1 MEKMHVIHRNL
12 FRLLRAGAFGE
23 EVRIEPLS
31 AWKWKRLYELTLL
44 HDISALVY
52 DGVMQCSYQFFA
64 QLPEDLFQQ
73 WGKTVRETEEK
84 NREINGRLSEIIHL
98 FDEMK
103 TRPILLKGQS
113 VAQLYDN
120 HLHRTPDDIDL
131 FFPYEVQAR
140 KADEWATTNASA
152 SEESE
157 KHVLQYVWKNIQVEH
172 HHRAAT
178 LTNALLNRTLQ
189 NIISDEIS
197 SNDAQYVFVNA
208 TRTEVL
214 TPTLSL
220 LLMLI
225 RNTTYIMNEGVSL
238 KQITDLGIFLR
249 KAGHR
254 VDFVKLDSWMQR
266 LGLLRFAQLQGAIL
280 TELLNFE
287 IDELPF
293 MDADSDRDISQVMR
307 ELFLLRRQ
315 HASDYQ
321 FQQGRGV
328 FVHAS
333 NTSAMLWHVRHS
345 ARYFRYYPAE
355 TFTNFFANFAH
366 SLEYIEE

>member
-1 MEKMHVIHRNL
+1 MMKMHVIHRNL

-23 EVRIEPLS
+23 KVAIEPLS
-31 AWKWKRLYELTLL
+31 AWKWNRLYQLSLL

-64 QLPEDLFQQ
+64 QLPEQLFQT
-73 WGKTVRETEEK
+73 WGKAVRETEEK
-84 NREINGRLSEIIHL
+84 NREVNIRLSELINL
-98 FDEMK
+98 FNEQK

-113 VAQLYDN
+113 IAQLYDQP
-120 HLHRTPDDIDL
+120 LHRTAGDIDI

-140 KADEWATTNASA
+140 KADEWASTNATTT
-152 SEESE
+152 EEPE
-157 KHVLQYVWKNIQVEH
+157 KHSLQYTWKGVQVEH
-172 HHRAAT
+172 HHRAAS

-197 SNDAQYVFVNA
+197 SNDAQYTYVNA

-220 LLMLI
+220 LLMLL

-254 VDFVKLDSWMQR
+254 VDFVKLDGWSER
-266 LGLLRFAQLQGAIL
+266 LGLARFSQLQGALL
-280 TELLNFE
+280 TELLGFE
-287 IDELPF
+287 VDEIPF
-293 MDADSDRDISQVMR
+293 MQAETDISHVMQ
-307 ELFLLRRQ
+307 EMFLLRRQ
-315 HASDYQ
+315 HASEWQ

-355 TFTNFFANFAH
+355 TFTNFFANFAR